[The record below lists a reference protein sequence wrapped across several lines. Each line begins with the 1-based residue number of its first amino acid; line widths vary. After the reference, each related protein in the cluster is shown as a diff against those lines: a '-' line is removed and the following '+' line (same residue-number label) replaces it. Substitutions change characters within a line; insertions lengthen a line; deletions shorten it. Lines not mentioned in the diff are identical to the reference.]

1 MRLPWRL
8 PPHCADPEGG
18 SKAGKS
24 PAGKVREVLIFFC
37 PGPEPAI

>member
-24 PAGKVREVLIFFC
+24 LAGKVATF
-37 PGPEPAI
+37 